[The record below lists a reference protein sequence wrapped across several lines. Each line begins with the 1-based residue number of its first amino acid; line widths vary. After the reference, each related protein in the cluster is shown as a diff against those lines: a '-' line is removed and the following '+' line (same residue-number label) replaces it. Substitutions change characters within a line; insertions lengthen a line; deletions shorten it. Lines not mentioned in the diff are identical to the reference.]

1 MRSFSSISNNFTLE
15 KKNIR
20 FVEEYQT
27 LRIMTIEAYK
37 PLIESS
43 TTISLSSSAEA
54 LPGFASTSP
63 AVPIA
68 QSIGIATLSPITK
81 LPKYLLP
88 TYASFYSLFL
98 VPDAVLE
105 VNVSARVKEEVR
117 RMINHP
123 ESMDVTIFDAAMKE
137 VLDLLL

>member
-1 MRSFSSISNNFTLE
+1 
-15 KKNIR
+15 
-20 FVEEYQT
+20 
-27 LRIMTIEAYK
+27 MTIEAYK

-43 TTISLSSSAEA
+43 TTVSLSSSAEA
-54 LPGFASTSP
+54 LPDFASTSP

-68 QSIGIATLSPITK
+68 QSIGIATLPPITK
-81 LPKYLLP
+81 LPEYLLP

-117 RMINHP
+117 RMIVHP
-123 ESMDVTIFDAAMKE
+123 ESMDVTIFDAVMKE